1 MKETSKKGKSWFYR
15 WFLNNQATVFLI
27 NVLIVFL
34 IIFLFSKIGF
44 VFDPL
49 WQILGITMPPV
60 ILALVLYYLINP
72 LINVLERK
80 FHVNRII
87 SITFIF
93 IIIAALLVWGI
104 MSLIPFV
111 QSQIDSLIKNWPNY
125 WDYLNK
131 SLQKM
136 FADPKMSGV
145 RERLVEANTNLSKSV
160 SKSMND
166 ILPQTFN
173 NIGSAVGI
181 VTNVVMILLTAP
193 FILFFML
200 KDDKKF
206 KQSVLKFVPDRVKK
220 STGEMLSEISQSLSS
235 YITGQLTVAFWVAV
249 MFFVGYLII
258 GQRYA
263 LILGIVAG
271 ILNLIPYVG
280 STLAL
285 LPSLVIAAFIAPA
298 MVLKVLIVFAVEQT
312 IETRVISPIIV
323 GNKMQM
329 HPVTTILV
337 LLVSA
342 GMYGLV
348 GMIAGIP
355 IFAILKIICTRI
367 FRWFKRNSNWYSAE
381 EAEQEAE
388 TVTTAA
394 DTPVEN
400 KTEAQNDPEK
410 LDPSQKNHK

>member
-1 MKETSKKGKSWFYR
+1 MKETPEGKKSWFYK
-15 WFLNNQATVFLI
+15 WFLNNQLTVILI
-27 NVLIVFL
+27 NIFLVFL
-34 IIFLFSKIGF
+34 IIFLFSKISF
-44 VFDPL
+44 VFEPL
-49 WQILGITMPPV
+49 DKILGITLPPV
-60 ILALVLYYLINP
+60 VLALVLYYLINP
-72 LINVLERK
+72 LINVLESK

-87 SITFIF
+87 SITFVF
-93 IIIAALLVWGI
+93 IIILALLIWGV

-111 QSQIDSLIKNWPNY
+111 QSQVDSLVKNWPQY
-125 WDYLNK
+125 WNSLNK
-131 SLQKM
+131 SLQSM
-136 FADPKMSGV
+136 FSDPKLHIV
-145 RERLVEANTNLSKSV
+145 RERLIATNASVTKSFE
-160 SKSMND
+160 KSMD
-166 ILPQTFN
+166 QILPQTMN
-173 NIGSAVGI
+173 NISSAVS
-181 VTNVVMILLTAP
+181 VLTNVVVILMTAP

-206 KQSVLKFVPDRVKK
+206 KESIIKFVPDRIKN
-220 STGEMLSEISQSLSS
+220 STGDMLTEISQSLSS

-271 ILNLIPYVG
+271 VLNLIPYIG

-285 LPSLVIAAFIAPA
+285 VPSLVIAAFIAPS
-298 MVLKVLIVFAVEQT
+298 MVLKVLIVFVVEQT
-312 IETRVISPIIV
+312 VETRVISPIIV

-355 IFAILKIICTRI
+355 IFAILKIICIRI
-367 FRWFKRNSNWYSAE
+367 FTWFKRNSNWYS
-381 EAEQEAE
+381 EQELLE
-388 TVTTAA
+388 TKQNNSPEATT
-394 DTPVEN
+394 DSKKV
-400 KTEAQNDPEK
+400 
-410 LDPSQKNHK
+410 HK

>member
-1 MKETSKKGKSWFYR
+1 MRETPEKNKSWFYK
-15 WFLNNQATVFLI
+15 WFLNNQLTVILI
-27 NVLIVFL
+27 NIFLVFL
-34 IIFLFSKIGF
+34 IIFLFSKISF
-44 VFDPL
+44 VFQPVG
-49 WQILGITMPPV
+49 QILGIIMPPV

-72 LINVLERK
+72 LINVLENK
-80 FHVNRII
+80 LHVNRII
-87 SITFIF
+87 SIAFVF
-93 IIIAALLVWGI
+93 IIILALLIWGV

-111 QSQIDSLIKNWPNY
+111 QSQIDSLVKNWPQY
-125 WDYLNK
+125 WDSLNK
-131 SLQKM
+131 SLQNM
-136 FADPKMSGV
+136 FSDPKLHLV
-145 RERLVEANTNLSKSV
+145 KERLVATNASITKNFE
-160 SKSMND
+160 KSMSHV
-166 ILPQTFN
+166 LPQTMN
-173 NIGSAVGI
+173 NLSSAVS
-181 VTNVVMILLTAP
+181 VLTNVVMILLTAP

-206 KQSVLKFVPDRVKK
+206 KVSVVKFVPNRLKK
-220 STGEMLSEISQSLSS
+220 SVSDMLSEISQALSS

-271 ILNLIPYVG
+271 ILNLIPYIG
-280 STLAL
+280 SALAL
-285 LPSLVIAAFIAPA
+285 IPSLVIAAFIAPS
-298 MVLKVLIVFAVEQT
+298 MVIKVLIVFAVEQT

-342 GMYGLV
+342 GLYGLV

-367 FRWFKRNSNWYSAE
+367 FNWFKRNSSWYDE
-381 EAEQEAE
+381 EDVEPLDE
-388 TVTTAA
+388 TTPAK
-394 DTPVEN
+394 DTETS
-400 KTEAQNDPEK
+400 K
-410 LDPSQKNHK
+410 KNHK

>member
-1 MKETSKKGKSWFYR
+1 MKETSDRKKTWFYK
-15 WFLNNQATVFLI
+15 WFLNNQLTVVLI
-27 NVLIVFL
+27 NVFLVFL
-34 IIFLFSKIGF
+34 IIFLFSKISF
-44 VFDPL
+44 VFKPIN
-49 WQILGITMPPV
+49 QILGITMPPV

-72 LINVLERK
+72 LINVLENK

-87 SITFIF
+87 SITFVF
-93 IIIAALLVWGI
+93 IIILALLIWGV

-111 QSQIDSLIKNWPNY
+111 QSQVDSLIKNWPQY
-125 WDYLNK
+125 WDSLNS
-131 SLQKM
+131 SLQNM
-136 FADPKMSGV
+136 FSDPKLHIF
-145 RERLVEANTNLSKSV
+145 RERLVETNASVTKSFE
-160 SKSMND
+160 KSMD
-166 ILPQTFN
+166 QILPQTMN
-173 NIGSAVGI
+173 NISSAVS
-181 VTNVVMILLTAP
+181 VLTNVVVILMTAP

-206 KQSVLKFVPDRVKK
+206 KESVIKFMPDRVKK
-220 STGEMLSEISQSLSS
+220 SVGDMLSEISQSLSS

-271 ILNLIPYVG
+271 ILNLIPYIG

-285 LPSLVIAAFIAPA
+285 VPSLVIAAFIAPS

-312 IETRVISPIIV
+312 VETRVISPIIV

-355 IFAILKIICTRI
+355 IFAILKIIFTRM
-367 FRWFKRNSNWYSAE
+367 FNWFKRNSSWYSE
-381 EAEQEAE
+381 EELLESGEDEEE
-388 TVTTAA
+388 TD
-394 DTPVEN
+394 DTD
-400 KTEAQNDPEK
+400 TSEK
-410 LDPSQKNHK
+410 IHK

>member
-1 MKETSKKGKSWFYR
+1 MRETPEKNKSWFYK
-15 WFLNNQATVFLI
+15 WFLNNQLTVILI
-27 NVLIVFL
+27 NIFLVFL
-34 IIFLFSKIGF
+34 IIFLFSKISF
-44 VFDPL
+44 VFQPVG
-49 WQILGITMPPV
+49 QILGIIMPPV

-72 LINVLERK
+72 LINVLENK
-80 FHVNRII
+80 LHVNRII
-87 SITFIF
+87 SIAFVF
-93 IIIAALLVWGI
+93 IIILALLIWGV

-111 QSQIDSLIKNWPNY
+111 QSQIDSLVKNWPQY
-125 WDYLNK
+125 WDSLNK
-131 SLQKM
+131 SLQNM
-136 FADPKMSGV
+136 FSDPKLHLV
-145 RERLVEANTNLSKSV
+145 KERLVATNASITKNFE
-160 SKSMND
+160 KSMSHV
-166 ILPQTFN
+166 LPQTMN
-173 NIGSAVGI
+173 NLSSAVS
-181 VTNVVMILLTAP
+181 VLTNVVMILLTAP

-206 KQSVLKFVPDRVKK
+206 KVSVVKFVPNRLKK
-220 STGEMLSEISQSLSS
+220 SVSDMLSEISQALSS

-271 ILNLIPYVG
+271 ILNLIPYIG
-280 STLAL
+280 SALAL
-285 LPSLVIAAFIAPA
+285 IPSLVIAAFIAPS
-298 MVLKVLIVFAVEQT
+298 MVIKVLIVFAVEQT

-342 GMYGLV
+342 GLYGLV

-367 FRWFKRNSNWYSAE
+367 FNWFKRNSSWYDDE
-381 EAEQEAE
+381 DVEPLDEATPAKDTE
-388 TVTTAA
+388 TS
-394 DTPVEN
+394 
-400 KTEAQNDPEK
+400 K
-410 LDPSQKNHK
+410 KNHK

>member
-1 MKETSKKGKSWFYR
+1 MRETPEKNKSWFYK
-15 WFLNNQATVFLI
+15 WFLNNQLTVILVNIFL
-27 NVLIVFL
+27 VFL
-34 IIFLFSKIGF
+34 IIFLFSKISF
-44 VFDPL
+44 VFQPVG
-49 WQILGITMPPV
+49 QILGIVMPPV

-72 LINVLERK
+72 LINVLESK
-80 FHVNRII
+80 LHVNRII
-87 SITFIF
+87 SIAFVF
-93 IIIAALLVWGI
+93 IIILALLIWGV

-111 QSQIDSLIKNWPNY
+111 QSQVDSLVKNWPQY
-125 WDYLNK
+125 WDSLNK
-131 SLQKM
+131 SLQNM
-136 FADPKMSGV
+136 FSDPKLHIV
-145 RERLVEANTNLSKSV
+145 KERLATTNASITKSFE
-160 SKSMND
+160 KSMSQ
-166 ILPQTFN
+166 ILPQTMN
-173 NIGSAVGI
+173 NLSSAVS
-181 VTNVVMILLTAP
+181 VLTNVVMILLTAP

-206 KQSVLKFVPDRVKK
+206 KVSVVKFVPNRLKK
-220 STGEMLSEISQSLSS
+220 SVSDMLSEISQSLSS

-280 STLAL
+280 SVLAL
-285 LPSLVIAAFIAPA
+285 IPSLVIAAFIAPS
-298 MVLKVLIVFAVEQT
+298 MVIKVLIVFAVEQT

-342 GMYGLV
+342 GLYGLV

-367 FRWFKRNSNWYSAE
+367 FNWFKRNSSWYDDE
-381 EAEQEAE
+381 DVEPLDE
-388 TVTTAA
+388 TTTVK
-394 DTPVEN
+394 DTEN
-400 KTEAQNDPEK
+400 SK
-410 LDPSQKNHK
+410 KNHK

>member
-1 MKETSKKGKSWFYR
+1 MKETPERKKSWFYK
-15 WFLNNQATVFLI
+15 WFLDNQLTVILINIFLI
-27 NVLIVFL
+27 FL
-34 IIFLFSKIGF
+34 IIFLFSKISF

-49 WQILGITMPPV
+49 GQILGITMPPV

-72 LINVLERK
+72 LINVLESK

-87 SITFIF
+87 SITFVF
-93 IIIAALLVWGI
+93 IIILALLIWGV

-111 QSQIDSLIKNWPNY
+111 QSQVDSLVKNWPQY
-125 WDYLNK
+125 WNSLNK
-131 SLQKM
+131 SLQNM
-136 FADPKMSGV
+136 FSDPKLHLV
-145 RERLVEANTNLSKSV
+145 KDRLVQTNTSITKSFE
-160 SKSMND
+160 KSMD
-166 ILPQTFN
+166 QILPQTMN
-173 NIGSAVGI
+173 NISSAVS
-181 VTNVVMILLTAP
+181 VLTNVVVILMTAP

-206 KQSVLKFVPDRVKK
+206 KESVIKFVPDRVKV
-220 STGEMLSEISQSLSS
+220 SVGDMLSEISQSLSS

-271 ILNLIPYVG
+271 VLNLIPYIG

-285 LPSLVIAAFIAPA
+285 VPSLVIAAFIAPS

-312 IETRVISPIIV
+312 VETRVISPIIV

-337 LLVSA
+337 LLISA
-342 GMYGLV
+342 GMYGLI

-355 IFAILKIICTRI
+355 IFAILKIIFTRV
-367 FRWFKRNSNWYSAE
+367 FNWFKRNSSWYSQE
-381 EAEQEAE
+381 ELLE
-388 TVTTAA
+388 TKESNDSDNT
-394 DTPVEN
+394 
-400 KTEAQNDPEK
+400 KTSEK
-410 LDPSQKNHK
+410 LHK

>member
-1 MKETSKKGKSWFYR
+1 MKETPEGKKSWFYK
-15 WFLNNQATVFLI
+15 WFLNNQLTVILI
-27 NVLIVFL
+27 NIFLLFL
-34 IIFLFSKIGF
+34 IIFLFSKISF
-44 VFDPL
+44 VFSPL
-49 WQILGITMPPV
+49 SQILGITMPPV

-72 LINVLERK
+72 LINVLESK

-87 SITFIF
+87 SITFVF
-93 IIIAALLVWGI
+93 IIILALLIWGV

-111 QSQIDSLIKNWPNY
+111 QSQIDSLVKNWPQY
-125 WDYLNK
+125 WNSLNK
-131 SLQKM
+131 SLQNM
-136 FADPKMSGV
+136 FSDPKLHIFK
-145 RERLVEANTNLSKSV
+145 ERLIQTNASVTKSFE
-160 SKSMND
+160 KSMD
-166 ILPQTFN
+166 QILPQTMN
-173 NIGSAVGI
+173 NISSAVS
-181 VTNVVMILLTAP
+181 VLTNVVVILMTAP

-206 KQSVLKFVPDRVKK
+206 KESVIKFMPDRLKK
-220 STGEMLSEISQSLSS
+220 SVGDMLSEISQSLSS

-271 ILNLIPYVG
+271 ILNLIPYIG

-285 LPSLVIAAFIAPA
+285 IPSLVIAAFIAPS
-298 MVLKVLIVFAVEQT
+298 MVLKVLIVFVVEQT
-312 IETRVISPIIV
+312 VETRVISPIIV

-342 GMYGLV
+342 GMYGLI

-355 IFAILKIICTRI
+355 IFAILKIIFTRI
-367 FRWFKRNSNWYSAE
+367 FNWFKRNSSWYSE
-381 EAEQEAE
+381 EELLEDNTE
-388 TVTTAA
+388 ELEK
-394 DTPVEN
+394 DT
-400 KTEAQNDPEK
+400 DSSEK
-410 LDPSQKNHK
+410 IHK

>member
-1 MKETSKKGKSWFYR
+1 MKEAPERKRSWFYK
-15 WFLNNQATVFLI
+15 WFLNNQLTVILI
-27 NVLIVFL
+27 NIFLVFL
-34 IIFLFSKIGF
+34 IIYLFSKISF
-44 VFDPL
+44 VFAPIG
-49 WQILGITMPPV
+49 QIMDIVMPPV
-60 ILALVLYYLINP
+60 ILALILYYLINP
-72 LINVLERK
+72 LINVLETK

-87 SITFIF
+87 SITFVF
-93 IIIAALLVWGI
+93 IIILALLIWGV

-111 QSQIDSLIKNWPNY
+111 QGQVDSLIKNWPQY
-125 WDYLNK
+125 WDSLNK
-131 SLQKM
+131 SLQNM
-136 FADPKMSGV
+136 FSDPKLHV
-145 RERLVEANTNLSKSV
+145 FKERLIQTNTSVTKSFE
-160 SKSMND
+160 KSMD
-166 ILPQTFN
+166 KILPQTFN
-173 NIGSAVGI
+173 NLSSAVG
-181 VTNVVMILLTAP
+181 VLTNVLVILMTAP

-206 KQSVLKFVPDRVKK
+206 KESVVKFMPDRIKK

-271 ILNLIPYVG
+271 ILNLIPYIG

-285 LPSLVIAAFIAPA
+285 VPSLVIAAFIAPS

-312 IETRVISPIIV
+312 VETRVISPIIV

-342 GMYGLV
+342 GMYGLI

-355 IFAILKIICTRI
+355 IFAILKIIVGRI
-367 FRWFKRNSNWYSAE
+367 FNWFKRNSSWY
-381 EAEQEAE
+381 
-388 TVTTAA
+388 
-394 DTPVEN
+394 
-400 KTEAQNDPEK
+400 TEEK
-410 LDPSQKNHK
+410 LAENEAASGAEDENSTEKSHK

>member
-1 MKETSKKGKSWFYR
+1 MKETPERKKSWFYK
-15 WFLNNQATVFLI
+15 WFLNNQLTVVLI
-27 NVLIVFL
+27 NIFLVFL
-34 IIFLFSKIGF
+34 IIFLFSKISF
-44 VFDPL
+44 VFKPVD
-49 WQILGITMPPV
+49 QILGITMPPV

-72 LINVLERK
+72 LINVLESK

-87 SITFIF
+87 SITFVF
-93 IIIAALLVWGI
+93 IIILALLIWGV

-111 QSQIDSLIKNWPNY
+111 QSQVDSLVKNWPQY
-125 WDYLNK
+125 WSSLNK
-131 SLQKM
+131 SLQNM
-136 FADPKMSGV
+136 FSDPKLHLV
-145 RERLVEANTNLSKSV
+145 RERLVQTNTSVTKSFE
-160 SKSMND
+160 KSMD
-166 ILPQTFN
+166 QILPQTMN
-173 NIGSAVGI
+173 NLSSAVS
-181 VTNVVMILLTAP
+181 VLTNVVVILMTAP

-206 KQSVLKFVPDRVKK
+206 KESVIKFVPDRVKG
-220 STGEMLSEISQSLSS
+220 SVGDMLSEISQSLSS

-271 ILNLIPYVG
+271 VLNLIPYIG

-285 LPSLVIAAFIAPA
+285 VPSLVIAAFIAPS
-298 MVLKVLIVFAVEQT
+298 MVLKVIIVFAVEQT
-312 IETRVISPIIV
+312 VETRVISPIIV

-342 GMYGLV
+342 GMYGLI

-355 IFAILKIICTRI
+355 IFAILKIIFIRI
-367 FRWFKRNSNWYSAE
+367 FNWFKRNSTWYSE
-381 EAEQEAE
+381 EELLE
-388 TVTTAA
+388 TKENNDSE
-394 DTPVEN
+394 DTE
-400 KTEAQNDPEK
+400 TSEK
-410 LDPSQKNHK
+410 LHK

>member
-1 MKETSKKGKSWFYR
+1 MKETPERKRSWFYK
-15 WFLNNQATVFLI
+15 WFLNNQLTVILVNVFL
-27 NVLIVFL
+27 VFL
-34 IIFLFSKIGF
+34 IIFLFSKISF
-44 VFDPL
+44 VFQPL
-49 WQILGITMPPV
+49 GQILGITMPPV

-72 LINVLERK
+72 LINVLENK

-87 SITFIF
+87 SITFVF
-93 IIIAALLVWGI
+93 IIILALLIWGV

-111 QSQIDSLIKNWPNY
+111 QSQVDSLIKNWPQY
-125 WDYLNK
+125 WNSLNN
-131 SLQKM
+131 SLQDM
-136 FADPKMSGV
+136 FSDPKLHLV
-145 RERLVEANTNLSKSV
+145 KKRLVETNTSVTKSFE
-160 SKSMND
+160 KSMD
-166 ILPQTFN
+166 QILPQTMN
-173 NIGSAVGI
+173 NISSAVS
-181 VTNVVMILLTAP
+181 VLTNVIVILMTAP

-206 KQSVLKFVPDRVKK
+206 KESIIKFMPDRVKK
-220 STGEMLSEISQSLSS
+220 SVGDMISEISQSLSS

-271 ILNLIPYVG
+271 VLNLIPYIG

-285 LPSLVIAAFIAPA
+285 IPSLVIAAFIAPS
-298 MVLKVLIVFAVEQT
+298 MVLKVLLVFVIEQT
-312 IETRVISPIIV
+312 VETRVISPIIV

-337 LLVSA
+337 LLISA

-355 IFAILKIICTRI
+355 IFAILKIICAR
-367 FRWFKRNSNWYSAE
+367 FFNWFKRNSTWYSEEELIEDREEPAE
-381 EAEQEAE
+381 PE
-388 TVTTAA
+388 
-394 DTPVEN
+394 DTDSSKKV
-400 KTEAQNDPEK
+400 
-410 LDPSQKNHK
+410 HK

>member
-1 MKETSKKGKSWFYR
+1 MKETPERKKSWFYK
-15 WFLNNQATVFLI
+15 WFLNNQLTVVLI
-27 NVLIVFL
+27 NIFLVFL
-34 IIFLFSKIGF
+34 IIFLFSKISF
-44 VFDPL
+44 VFQPVN
-49 WQILGITMPPV
+49 QILGITMPPV

-72 LINVLERK
+72 LINVLESK

-87 SITFIF
+87 SITFVF
-93 IIIAALLVWGI
+93 IIILALLIWGV

-111 QSQIDSLIKNWPNY
+111 QSQVDSLVKNWPQY
-125 WDYLNK
+125 WNSLNK
-131 SLQKM
+131 SLQNM
-136 FADPKMSGV
+136 FSDPKLHMV
-145 RERLVEANTNLSKSV
+145 KERLIQTNTSVTKSFE
-160 SKSMND
+160 KSMD
-166 ILPQTFN
+166 QILPQTMN
-173 NIGSAVGI
+173 NLSSAVS
-181 VTNVVMILLTAP
+181 VLTNVVVILMTAP

-206 KQSVLKFVPDRVKK
+206 KESVIKFVPDRVKG
-220 STGEMLSEISQSLSS
+220 SVGDMLSEISQSLSS

-271 ILNLIPYVG
+271 VLNLIPYIG

-285 LPSLVIAAFIAPA
+285 VPSLVIAAFIAPS
-298 MVLKVLIVFAVEQT
+298 MVLKVVIVFAVEQT
-312 IETRVISPIIV
+312 VETRVISPIIV

-342 GMYGLV
+342 GMYGLI

-355 IFAILKIICTRI
+355 IFAILKIIFIRI
-367 FRWFKRNSNWYSAE
+367 FNWFKRNSTWYSE
-381 EAEQEAE
+381 EELLE
-388 TVTTAA
+388 TKENNGSE
-394 DTPVEN
+394 DTE
-400 KTEAQNDPEK
+400 TSEK
-410 LDPSQKNHK
+410 LHK

>member
-1 MKETSKKGKSWFYR
+1 MRETPEKNKSWFYK
-15 WFLNNQATVFLI
+15 WFLNNQLTVILVNIFL
-27 NVLIVFL
+27 VFL
-34 IIFLFSKIGF
+34 IIFLFSKISF
-44 VFDPL
+44 VFQPVG
-49 WQILGITMPPV
+49 QILGIVMPPV

-72 LINVLERK
+72 LINVLENK
-80 FHVNRII
+80 LHVNRII
-87 SITFIF
+87 SIAFVF
-93 IIIAALLVWGI
+93 IIILALLIWGV

-111 QSQIDSLIKNWPNY
+111 QSQVDSLVKNWPQY
-125 WDYLNK
+125 WDSLNK
-131 SLQKM
+131 SLQNM
-136 FADPKMSGV
+136 FSDPKLHIV
-145 RERLVEANTNLSKSV
+145 KERLATTNASITKSFE
-160 SKSMND
+160 KSMSQ
-166 ILPQTFN
+166 ILPQTMN
-173 NIGSAVGI
+173 NLSSAVS
-181 VTNVVMILLTAP
+181 VLTNVVMILLTAP

-206 KQSVLKFVPDRVKK
+206 KISVVKFVPNRLKK
-220 STGEMLSEISQSLSS
+220 SVSDMLSEISQSLSS

-280 STLAL
+280 SALAL
-285 LPSLVIAAFIAPA
+285 IPSLVIAAFIAPS
-298 MVLKVLIVFAVEQT
+298 MVIKVLIVFAVEQT

-342 GMYGLV
+342 GLYGLV

-367 FRWFKRNSNWYSAE
+367 FNWFKRNSSWYDDE
-381 EAEQEAE
+381 DVEPLDE
-388 TVTTAA
+388 TTTVK
-394 DTPVEN
+394 DTEN
-400 KTEAQNDPEK
+400 SK
-410 LDPSQKNHK
+410 KNHK

>member
-1 MKETSKKGKSWFYR
+1 MKETPDRKKSWFYK
-15 WFLNNQATVFLI
+15 WFLNNQLTVVLVNVFL
-27 NVLIVFL
+27 VFL
-34 IIFLFSKIGF
+34 IIYLFSKIKF
-44 VFDPL
+44 VFDPVS
-49 WQILGITMPPV
+49 QILGITMPPV

-72 LINVLERK
+72 LINLLERK

-87 SITFIF
+87 SITVVF
-93 IIIAALLVWGI
+93 IIILALLIWGV

-111 QSQIDSLIKNWPNY
+111 QSQVDSLVKNWPQY
-125 WDYLNK
+125 WNSMNK
-131 SLQKM
+131 SLQDM
-136 FADPKMSGV
+136 FSDPKLHLV
-145 RERLVEANTNLSKSV
+145 KKRLAETNSSVTKSFE
-160 SKSMND
+160 KSMD
-166 ILPQTFN
+166 QILPQTMN
-173 NIGSAVGI
+173 NLSSAVS
-181 VTNVVMILLTAP
+181 VLTNVIVILMTAP

-206 KQSVLKFVPDRVKK
+206 KESIIKFMPNRVKK
-220 STGEMLSEISQSLSS
+220 SVGDMLSEISQSLSS

-285 LPSLVIAAFIAPA
+285 IPSLVIAAFIAPS
-298 MVLKVLIVFAVEQT
+298 MVLKVLIVFIVEQT
-312 IETRVISPIIV
+312 IETRAISPIIV

-348 GMIAGIP
+348 GMVAGIP
-355 IFAILKIICTRI
+355 IFAILKIICTR
-367 FRWFKRNSNWYSAE
+367 FFNWFKRNSTWYTDE
-381 EAEQEAE
+381 ELIEDKEE
-388 TVTTAA
+388 S
-394 DTPVEN
+394 DTP
-400 KTEAQNDPEK
+400 PERKDTDASKK
-410 LDPSQKNHK
+410 LHK

>member
-1 MKETSKKGKSWFYR
+1 MKETPDRKKSWFYK
-15 WFLNNQATVFLI
+15 WFLNNQLTVILVNVFL
-27 NVLIVFL
+27 VFL
-34 IIFLFSKIGF
+34 IIYLFSKIKF
-44 VFDPL
+44 VFDPIS
-49 WQILGITMPPV
+49 QILGITMPPV

-72 LINVLERK
+72 LINLLERR
-80 FHVNRII
+80 FHVNRIV
-87 SITFIF
+87 SITVVF
-93 IIIAALLVWGI
+93 IIILALLIWGV

-111 QSQIDSLIKNWPNY
+111 QSQVDSLVKNWPQY
-125 WDYLNK
+125 WDSMNK
-131 SLQKM
+131 SLQDM
-136 FADPKMSGV
+136 FSDPKLHLV
-145 RERLVEANTNLSKSV
+145 KKRLAETNSSVTKSFE
-160 SKSMND
+160 KSMD
-166 ILPQTFN
+166 QILPQTMN
-173 NIGSAVGI
+173 NLSSAVS
-181 VTNVVMILLTAP
+181 VLTNVIVILMTAP

-206 KQSVLKFVPDRVKK
+206 KESIIKFMPDRVKK
-220 STGEMLSEISQSLSS
+220 SVGDMLSEISQSLSS

-285 LPSLVIAAFIAPA
+285 IPSLVIAAFIAPS
-298 MVLKVLIVFAVEQT
+298 MVLKVVIVFIVEQT
-312 IETRVISPIIV
+312 IETRAISPIIV

-348 GMIAGIP
+348 GMVAGIP
-355 IFAILKIICTRI
+355 IFAILKIICTR
-367 FRWFKRNSNWYSAE
+367 FFNWFKRNSTWYTDE
-381 EAEQEAE
+381 ELIEDKEESE
-388 TVTTAA
+388 TPPEPK
-394 DTPVEN
+394 DTDAS
-400 KTEAQNDPEK
+400 KK
-410 LDPSQKNHK
+410 IHK

>member
-1 MKETSKKGKSWFYR
+1 MRETPEKNKSWFYK
-15 WFLNNQATVFLI
+15 WFLNNQLTVILI
-27 NVLIVFL
+27 NIFLVFL
-34 IIFLFSKIGF
+34 IIFLFSKISF
-44 VFDPL
+44 VFQPVG
-49 WQILGITMPPV
+49 QILGIIMPPV

-72 LINVLERK
+72 LINVLENK
-80 FHVNRII
+80 LHVNRII
-87 SITFIF
+87 SIAFVF
-93 IIIAALLVWGI
+93 IIILALLIWGV

-111 QSQIDSLIKNWPNY
+111 QSQIDSLVKNWPQY
-125 WDYLNK
+125 WDSLNK
-131 SLQKM
+131 SLQNM
-136 FADPKMSGV
+136 FSDPKLHLV
-145 RERLVEANTNLSKSV
+145 KERLVATNASITKNFE
-160 SKSMND
+160 KSMSHV
-166 ILPQTFN
+166 LPQTMN
-173 NIGSAVGI
+173 NLSSAVS
-181 VTNVVMILLTAP
+181 VLTNVVMILLTAP

-206 KQSVLKFVPDRVKK
+206 KVSVVKFVPNRLKK
-220 STGEMLSEISQSLSS
+220 SVSDMLSEISQALSS

-271 ILNLIPYVG
+271 ILNLIPYIG
-280 STLAL
+280 SALAL
-285 LPSLVIAAFIAPA
+285 IPSLVIAAFIAPS
-298 MVLKVLIVFAVEQT
+298 MVIKVLIVFAVEQT

-342 GMYGLV
+342 GLYGLI

-367 FRWFKRNSNWYSAE
+367 FNWFKRNSSWYDE
-381 EAEQEAE
+381 EDVEPLDE
-388 TVTTAA
+388 TTPAK
-394 DTPVEN
+394 DTETS
-400 KTEAQNDPEK
+400 K
-410 LDPSQKNHK
+410 KNHK

>member
-1 MKETSKKGKSWFYR
+1 MRETPEKNKSWFYK
-15 WFLNNQATVFLI
+15 WFLNNQLTVILI
-27 NVLIVFL
+27 NIFLVFL
-34 IIFLFSKIGF
+34 IIFLFSKVSF
-44 VFDPL
+44 VFKPIG
-49 WQILGITMPPV
+49 QIMGIVMPPV

-72 LINVLERK
+72 LINVLETK
-80 FHVNRII
+80 LHVNRIV
-87 SITFIF
+87 SITFVF
-93 IIIAALLVWGI
+93 IIILALLIWGV

-111 QSQIDSLIKNWPNY
+111 QGQVDSLVKNWPQY
-125 WDYLNK
+125 WDSLNK
-131 SLQKM
+131 SLQNL
-136 FADPKMSGV
+136 FSDPKLHLV
-145 RERLVEANTNLSKSV
+145 KERLAQTNASLTKNFE
-160 SKSMND
+160 KSMSQ
-166 ILPQTFN
+166 ILPRTVN
-173 NIGSAVGI
+173 NLGSAVS
-181 VTNVVMILLTAP
+181 VLTNVVVILLTAP

-206 KQSVLKFVPDRVKK
+206 KDSVVRFVPNRLKK
-220 STGEMLSEISQSLSS
+220 SISDMLSEISQALSS

-280 STLAL
+280 SGLAL
-285 LPSLVIAAFIAPA
+285 IPSLVIAAFIAPS

-312 IETRVISPIIV
+312 IETRAISPIIV

-342 GMYGLV
+342 GLYGLV

-367 FRWFKRNSNWYSAE
+367 FNWFKRNSSWYDDDDLIPE
-381 EAEQEAE
+381 
-388 TVTTAA
+388 
-394 DTPVEN
+394 DT
-400 KTEAQNDPEK
+400 EK
-410 LDPSQKNHK
+410 ITKDSESSKKNHK

>member
-1 MKETSKKGKSWFYR
+1 MRETPEKNKSWFYK
-15 WFLNNQATVFLI
+15 WFLNNQLTVILVNIFL
-27 NVLIVFL
+27 VFL
-34 IIFLFSKIGF
+34 IIFLFSKISF
-44 VFDPL
+44 VFQPIG
-49 WQILGITMPPV
+49 QILGIIMPPV

-72 LINVLERK
+72 LINVLENK
-80 FHVNRII
+80 LHVNRII
-87 SITFIF
+87 SIAFVF
-93 IIIAALLVWGI
+93 IIILALLIWGV

-111 QSQIDSLIKNWPNY
+111 QSQVDSLVKNWPQY
-125 WDYLNK
+125 WDSLNK
-131 SLQKM
+131 SLQNM
-136 FADPKMSGV
+136 FSDPKLHIV
-145 RERLVEANTNLSKSV
+145 KERLATTNASITKSFE
-160 SKSMND
+160 KSMSQ
-166 ILPQTFN
+166 ILPQTMN
-173 NIGSAVGI
+173 NLSSAVS
-181 VTNVVMILLTAP
+181 VLTNVVMILLTAP

-206 KQSVLKFVPDRVKK
+206 KISVVKFVPNRLKK
-220 STGEMLSEISQSLSS
+220 SVSDMLSEISQSLSS

-280 STLAL
+280 SALAL
-285 LPSLVIAAFIAPA
+285 IPSLVIAAFIAPS
-298 MVLKVLIVFAVEQT
+298 MVIKVLIVFAVEQT

-342 GMYGLV
+342 GLYGLV

-367 FRWFKRNSNWYSAE
+367 FNWFKRNSSWYDDE
-381 EAEQEAE
+381 DVEPVDE
-388 TVTTAA
+388 TTTAK
-394 DTPVEN
+394 DT
-400 KTEAQNDPEK
+400 EK
-410 LDPSQKNHK
+410 SKKNHK

>member
-1 MKETSKKGKSWFYR
+1 MKETPERKKSWFYK
-15 WFLNNQATVFLI
+15 WFLNNQLTVILI
-27 NVLIVFL
+27 NIFLVFL
-34 IIFLFSKIGF
+34 IIFLFSKIRF
-44 VFDPL
+44 VFNPVS
-49 WQILGITMPPV
+49 QILGITMPPV

-72 LINVLERK
+72 LINVLESK
-80 FHVNRII
+80 FHINRII
-87 SITFIF
+87 SITFVF
-93 IIIAALLVWGI
+93 IIILALLIWGV

-111 QSQIDSLIKNWPNY
+111 QSQVDSLVKNWPQY
-125 WDYLNK
+125 WNSLNN
-131 SLQKM
+131 SIQNM
-136 FADPKMSGV
+136 FSDPKLHIIK
-145 RERLVEANTNLSKSV
+145 ERLIATNTSVTKSFE
-160 SKSMND
+160 KSMD
-166 ILPQTFN
+166 QILPQTMN
-173 NIGSAVGI
+173 NISSAVS
-181 VTNVVMILLTAP
+181 VLTNVIVILMTAP

-206 KQSVLKFVPDRVKK
+206 KNSVVKFMPDRIKGSV
-220 STGEMLSEISQSLSS
+220 GDMLSEMSQSLSS

-271 ILNLIPYVG
+271 ILNLIPYIG

-285 LPSLVIAAFIAPA
+285 IPSLVIAAFIAPS
-298 MVLKVLIVFAVEQT
+298 MVLKVLLVFVIEQT
-312 IETRVISPIIV
+312 VETRVISPIIV

-355 IFAILKIICTRI
+355 IFAILKIICTR
-367 FRWFKRNSNWYSAE
+367 FFNWFKRNSSWYS
-381 EAEQEAE
+381 EQELLE
-388 TVTTAA
+388 DNEVSDESE
-394 DTPVEN
+394 DTN
-400 KTEAQNDPEK
+400 TSKKD
-410 LDPSQKNHK
+410 HK

>member
-1 MKETSKKGKSWFYR
+1 MKETPERKNSWFYK
-15 WFLNNQATVFLI
+15 WFLNNQLTVILI
-27 NVLIVFL
+27 NVFLVFL
-34 IIFLFSKIGF
+34 IIYLFSKVSF
-44 VFDPL
+44 VFQPIG
-49 WQILGITMPPV
+49 QILGITMPPV

-72 LINVLERK
+72 LINVLESK

-87 SITFIF
+87 SIIFVF
-93 IIIAALLVWGI
+93 IIILALLIWGV

-111 QSQIDSLIKNWPNY
+111 QSQLDSLIKNWPQY
-125 WDYLNK
+125 WNSLNK
-131 SLQKM
+131 SLQNM
-136 FADPKMSGV
+136 FSDPRLHLVK
-145 RERLVEANTNLSKSV
+145 ERLAATNTSVTKSFE
-160 SKSMND
+160 KSMD
-166 ILPQTFN
+166 QILPQTMN
-173 NIGSAVGI
+173 NLSSAVS
-181 VTNVVMILLTAP
+181 VLTNVLVILLTAP

-206 KQSVLKFVPDRVKK
+206 KESVIKFMPDRIKQSVGD
-220 STGEMLSEISQSLSS
+220 MLSEISQALSS

-249 MFFVGYLII
+249 MFFIGYLII

-263 LILGIVAG
+263 LVLGIVAG
-271 ILNLIPYVG
+271 ILNLIPYIG

-285 LPSLVIAAFIAPA
+285 IPSLVIAAFIAPG

-312 IETRVISPIIV
+312 VETRVISPIIV

-355 IFAILKIICTRI
+355 IFAILKIIFTR
-367 FRWFKRNSNWYSAE
+367 FFNWFKRNSNWYSTE
-381 EAEQEAE
+381 ELIENSPKSD
-388 TVTTAA
+388 VPK
-394 DTPVEN
+394 DTDN
-400 KTEAQNDPEK
+400 SKK
-410 LDPSQKNHK
+410 IHK